1 MTASIHSGQHSGQTA
16 LVTGGAS
23 GLGRAAALLFGR
35 EGARVCV
42 ADLDGPGAEKVSQ
55 EIKDSGGE
63 AVACAGDVST
73 VEGNAAMVT
82 ATLDAFGALDVAY
95 LNAGIARGSTIRGGD
110 VSTWDEVIGVNLR
123 SVFLGMRAVVEPMAT
138 AGSGSIVCTA
148 SVAGLRGGANMPSY
162 YASKHG
168 VIGLVKAAAVEF
180 APLHIRVNAVC
191 PGVIDTPILGPAH
204 GVEAITDL
212 LGRGHLLGRVGQP
225 DEVAQLVSF
234 LASSRSSFVTGVA
247 YPVDGGMTAA
257 IGIGGGGEIDEELQ
271 KQLFE
276 QLSAGVPETGK

>member
-1 MTASIHSGQHSGQTA
+1 MSTSIHSGQTA

-23 GLGRAAALLFGR
+23 GLGRAAALLLAK

-42 ADLDGPGAEKVSQ
+42 ADLNGPGADKVAQ
-55 EIKDSGGE
+55 EIRDSGGE
-63 AVACAGDVST
+63 AAACLGDVAT
-73 VEGNAAMVT
+73 VEGNDAMVA

-95 LNAGIARGSTIRGGD
+95 LNAGIARGSTIRDGD
-110 VSTWDEVIGVNLR
+110 VDTWDEVIGVNLR
-123 SVFLGMRAVVEPMAT
+123 SVFLGMRAVIEPMVT
-138 AGSGSIVCTA
+138 AGGGSIVCTA
-148 SVAGLRGGANMPSY
+148 SVAGLRGGPNMPSY

-168 VIGLVKAAAVEF
+168 VVGLVKAAAVEF
-180 APLHIRVNAVC
+180 APLNVRVNAVC

-257 IGIGGGGEIDEELQ
+257 FGAQRGGDEIDEETQ
-271 KQLFE
+271 KKLFE
-276 QLSAGVPETGK
+276 QLSAGVPDAGK

>member
-1 MTASIHSGQHSGQTA
+1 MSTSIHSGHTA

-23 GLGRAAALLFGR
+23 GLGRATALLLGR

-42 ADLDGPGAEKVSQ
+42 ADLDGPGGEKVAQ

-63 AVACAGDVST
+63 AIACVGNVAT
-73 VEGNAAMVT
+73 IEGNDAMVA
-82 ATLDAFGALDVAY
+82 ATLDAFGGLDIAY

-110 VSTWDEVIGVNLR
+110 VDTWDEVIGVNLR

-138 AGSGSIVCTA
+138 AGGGSIVCTA
-148 SVAGLRGGANMPSY
+148 SVAGLRGGGNMPSY

-168 VIGLVKAAAVEF
+168 VVGLVKAAAVEF
-180 APLHIRVNAVC
+180 APLNIRVNAVC
-191 PGVIDTPILGPAH
+191 PGVIDTPILGAAH
-204 GVEAITDL
+204 GVEAVTDL

-247 YPVDGGMTAA
+247 YPVDGGMTASL
-257 IGIGGGGEIDEELQ
+257 GGGRSGDVDEDTQ
-271 KQLFE
+271 SKLFE
-276 QLSAGVPETGK
+276 QLSAGVPHADK